1 MVCCWWDFGQGFHD
15 IVRASPFFFLRR
27 KKNSK
32 RKSCKG
38 DAPLTPAVWGRPILS
53 TMRKNA
59 ISLTPAVWGRH
70 HNRMWK
76 QWGGVSTGRTT
87 RTGQSSPFKRPAANN
102 LCGGIVPHGSLTD
115 GFSTNTA
122 TFFAV
127 HFTSVAAA
135 TGRTRSLGVSGG
147 GAALSFDS
155 HRGSA
160 MRVGT
165 LAAAQPPECA
175 FLRRF
180 RASGFCCVPLHK
192 QRMPETPVTQSETL
206 CIPM

>member
-1 MVCCWWDFGQGFHD
+1 M
-15 IVRASPFFFLRR
+15 
-27 KKNSK
+27 
-32 RKSCKG
+32 
-38 DAPLTPAVWGRPILS
+38 
-53 TMRKNA
+53 
-59 ISLTPAVWGRH
+59 TPAVWGRH

-135 TGRTRSLGVSGG
+135 TGRTRSLGGLGG

-180 RASGFCCVPLHK
+180 RVSGFCLRSFAQAKNAGNSGDAVGNPLYTDVK
-192 QRMPETPVTQSETL
+192 YPVKIHPVFRITL
-206 CIPM
+206 QYTTECAAVTRAFRDFFVRYCLILPRGRQFTLKNPYRTGF

>member
-1 MVCCWWDFGQGFHD
+1 MVCCRGCDGDFTTAPKPTRFSFSGE
-15 IVRASPFFFLRR
+15 R
-27 KKNSK
+27 KTRK
-32 RKSCKG
+32 RKSRKG
-38 DAPLTPAVWGRPILS
+38 DAP
-53 TMRKNA
+53 
-59 ISLTPAVWGRH
+59 LTPAVWGRH

-135 TGRTRSLGVSGG
+135 TGRTRSLGGLGGRSRLEFRFSSRVSDESRNSRS
-147 GAALSFDS
+147 GAA
-155 HRGSA
+155 
-160 MRVGT
+160 
-165 LAAAQPPECA
+165 P
-175 FLRRF
+175 
-180 RASGFCCVPLHK
+180 
-192 QRMPETPVTQSETL
+192 
-206 CIPM
+206 